1 MKIVVGEA
9 ERLLTVTGVGRTGS
23 TVDGMGMGCES
34 SHFGTCQVTRELELS
49 LQARVAE
56 RTRIARE
63 LHDTLL
69 QRFGALLLR
78 FQTVS
83 DLLSTRPAEAK
94 RILASAIDQA
104 AEALTEGRERIQG
117 LRTSVDELHD
127 LALAIGKLSEKL
139 AAGSIATR
147 QATFP
152 VYVEGAARQ
161 LSPMVWDETYRIAAE
176 AIRNALRHS
185 NSTRCEVELRYGR
198 RHLRLRVRD
207 DGVGIDGTVLADG
220 GRQGCHGL
228 CGMRERAEIIG
239 GKLTVWSAP
248 GAGTEVELT
257 IPASRAYAAGVLGAN
272 SSTSPPSF
280 LRFRRR
286 GQRKMPRPAGPR
298 PPPAAYLL
306 RRE

>member
-1 MKIVVGEA
+1 MKMIVEEA
-9 ERLLTVTGVGRTGS
+9 ERLFSVTEAAHQRGS
-23 TVDGMGMGCES
+23 GGGLEALCES
-34 SHFGTCQVTRELELS
+34 SELEICQIIELS

-94 RILASAIDQA
+94 LMLASAIDQA
-104 AEALTEGRERIQG
+104 AEALTEGRERVQG
-117 LRTSVDELHD
+117 LRTSADELND
-127 LALAIGKLSEKL
+127 LATAIGKLSEEL
-139 AAGSIATR
+139 AAGSVDTR
-147 QATFP
+147 RTTFR
-152 VYVEGAARQ
+152 VYVEGTARQ

-176 AIRNALRHS
+176 AVRNAFQHS
-185 NSTRCEVELRYGR
+185 NGTQSEVELRYGKR
-198 RHLRLRVRD
+198 QLRMRVRD
-207 DGVGIDGTVLADG
+207 DGVGIDGTVLAEG
-220 GRQGCHGL
+220 GRHGHHGL

-257 IPASRAYAAGVLGAN
+257 IPASRAYKGDVPEADC
-272 SSTSPPSF
+272 STCPPTLLQIRRGGQIKTSRPADARGRPPSIPR
-280 LRFRRR
+280 L
-286 GQRKMPRPAGPR
+286 QRQ
-298 PPPAAYLL
+298 
-306 RRE
+306 E